1 MSRFL
6 NLEQDLGTLFITINW
21 ETISFE
27 IEYKYYKSEIILITI
42 YYLQNEYMP
51 LIPSILLILAGFG
64 NLSGRIEVWDAQGR
78 KQLGTTEAPCTTLLE
93 WSPTGLVFVTATTA
107 PRLRMSNG

>member
-1 MSRFL
+1 MSL
-6 NLEQDLGTLFITINW
+6 
-21 ETISFE
+21 IS
-27 IEYKYYKSEIILITI
+27 
-42 YYLQNEYMP
+42 
-51 LIPSILLILAGFG
+51 SILLILAGFG